1 MKKVLQM
8 CEKTKDSQNKGKKQ
22 LNWLSESMDFMTNK
36 FEEYKREREEK
47 DKIIDTMK
55 SDMVNMNEKIEKLE
69 RIVDRQEQ
77 YSRCNCLLLYG
88 IAEGERENTGELV
101 LETLNKKMHIDLTPS
116 DSDRTH
122 HIGQKKASSKKP
134 RVAIIKFG
142 SYNTRK
148 KIFK

>member
-1 MKKVLQM
+1 MIHNMIVH
-8 CEKTKDSQNKGKKQ
+8 
-22 LNWLSESMDFMTNK
+22 
-36 FEEYKREREEK
+36 
-47 DKIIDTMK
+47 
-55 SDMVNMNEKIEKLE
+55 NMNEKIEKLE

-88 IAEGERENTGELV
+88 IAEVERENTGELV